1 MSQGEFELGDDE
13 LMTVD
18 QVVDRL
24 FGMDRKRV
32 YELIEVGDLLAIQ
45 PNRPLGARREKVR
58 IDGRATNWRWRVFRR
73 SVEDYRQRQL
83 RASGLVN

>member
-18 QVVDRL
+18 QVSERL

-32 YELIEVGDLLAIQ
+32 YELIEIGDLLAIQ
-45 PNRPLGARREKVR
+45 PNRPLGARREKLR
-58 IDGRATNWRWRVFRR
+58 TDGRSPNWRWKVFKR
-73 SVEDYRQRQL
+73 SVETYRARQL
-83 RASGLVN
+83 RESGLIN